1 MKSYATEFSEIRIK
15 NTPKLHRPEITIY
28 SSFISAIS
36 SIYSFCY
43 GRKEIDLKGKLTA
56 VALLLAMIG
65 LPWIMMGFI

>member
-1 MKSYATEFSEIRIK
+1 MESYASEFSEVRIK
-15 NTPKLHRPEITIY
+15 NTPKLHRPEITV
-28 SSFISAIS
+28 SSNFVSTIS

-43 GRKEIDLKGKLTA
+43 GRKDCDLKGKLTA

>member
-1 MKSYATEFSEIRIK
+1 MESYASEFSEIRIK
-15 NTPKLHRPEITIY
+15 NTPKLHRPEIRV
-28 SSFISAIS
+28 SSNFISTIS